1 MKAQK
6 GDRVRVHRKHT
17 YGEGEG
23 RWGTVVERQG
33 KTRMLVVFDEDRG
46 RCKLGV
52 GKRTSVHD
60 SEVASVAM
68 MLRPLNLVEDR
79 TLEQRIADGEPDA
92 TPQPSTD
99 QGEKR

>member
-1 MKAQK
+1 MKARP

-46 RCKLGV
+46 RCKLGI

-79 TLEQRIADGEPDA
+79 TPEQRIADGEPDA
-92 TPQPSTD
+92 VPPSGT
-99 QGEKR
+99 GEKT